1 MFRERFRLPGP
12 PPKILGRPRGS
23 PKSPPGVCAPLPGAR
38 GEKMPGT
45 ARAPKKRKSLR
56 RDSGA
61 NWVRFGSPRGVL
73 LEPCWRHFRTSVR
86 KVRPSRNIVFYHV
99 SWGSGSRGD
108 ARGGFQKQ
116 GPKKAPK
123 KAARARD
130 FVAKTALFGPP
141 ENPRVPPGGPK
152 RPSGSRAHPSS
163 GAGRRAPTRAEKR
176 SKKRP

>member
-1 MFRERFRLPGP
+1 MTPKSTQNGAQSGSKSTPGSASGAPRAPEGVSRLFRERFRLPGP

-61 NWVRFGSPRGVL
+61 NWLRFGSPRGVL
-73 LEPCWRHFRTSVR
+73 LEPFWRHFRTSVR
-86 KVRPSRNIVFYHV
+86 KVRPSRNINIYHV
-99 SWGSGSRGD
+99 SWGSGGPGD

-123 KAARARD
+123 KAARAR
-130 FVAKTALFGPP
+130 LCPQNGPFW
-141 ENPRVPPGGPK
+141 PP
-152 RPSGSRAHPSS
+152 
-163 GAGRRAPTRAEKR
+163 
-176 SKKRP
+176 